1 MRMNGTKG
9 LLRKIAHI
17 PDRLYKTL
25 TINDTLDRDAVDL
38 SIVAIIKN
46 EGQYIEEWVRYHIV
60 AGVQKFYLY
69 NNDSSDNTEEVLKKY
84 IDAGHVDLIPF
95 PGVAM
100 QLLAYND
107 AIYRFKHKTRYM
119 AIIDADEFLYSCNK
133 RMSVRDEVA
142 DIFSSFPQAGGIAV
156 NWRMFGSRG
165 LLKKPIRGGVLDNFL
180 YRAKEDGKG
189 NNCIKTIVNPRRVY
203 KYEHVHFPTYLM
215 GFYSV
220 DENGN
225 KVNGWSNEITEINKI
240 RINHYFTKSK
250 EEWIVRRSMGKADY
264 KDRSQIRTLQEF
276 EEHDNNDIY
285 DNGMLFYV
293 DKMKELNI

>member
-1 MRMNGTKG
+1 MNGTKG

-17 PDRLYKTL
+17 PERLYKTL

-84 IDAGHVDLIPF
+84 IDAGYVNLIPF

-133 RMSVRDEVA
+133 SMSVRDEVA

-156 NWRMFGSRG
+156 NWRMFGSSG
-165 LLKKPIRGGVLDNFL
+165 LLKKPIGGVLDNFL

-225 KVNGWSNEITEINKI
+225 KVNGWSNEVVEINKI

>member
-17 PDRLYKTL
+17 PERLYKTL

-84 IDAGHVDLIPF
+84 IDAGYVNLIPF

-119 AIIDADEFLYSCNK
+119 AIIDADEFLYSCNTS
-133 RMSVRDEVA
+133 MSVRDEVA

-156 NWRMFGSRG
+156 NWRMFGSSG
-165 LLKKPIRGGVLDNFL
+165 LLKKPIGGGA
-180 YRAKEDGKG
+180 R
-189 NNCIKTIVNPRRVY
+189 
-203 KYEHVHFPTYLM
+203 
-215 GFYSV
+215 
-220 DENGN
+220 
-225 KVNGWSNEITEINKI
+225 
-240 RINHYFTKSK
+240 
-250 EEWIVRRSMGKADY
+250 
-264 KDRSQIRTLQEF
+264 
-276 EEHDNNDIY
+276 
-285 DNGMLFYV
+285 
-293 DKMKELNI
+293 

>member
-1 MRMNGTKG
+1 M
-9 LLRKIAHI
+9 
-17 PDRLYKTL
+17 
-25 TINDTLDRDAVDL
+25 
-38 SIVAIIKN
+38 
-46 EGQYIEEWVRYHIV
+46 
-60 AGVQKFYLY
+60 
-69 NNDSSDNTEEVLKKY
+69 
-84 IDAGHVDLIPF
+84 
-95 PGVAM
+95 
-100 QLLAYND
+100 
-107 AIYRFKHKTRYM
+107 
-119 AIIDADEFLYSCNK
+119 
-133 RMSVRDEVA
+133 
-142 DIFSSFPQAGGIAV
+142 
-156 NWRMFGSRG
+156 
-165 LLKKPIRGGVLDNFL
+165 LDNFL

-225 KVNGWSNEITEINKI
+225 KVNGWSNEVVEINKI